1 MTAILIPLLLLAV
14 YLFPTIIVMARNHHN
29 AAAISL
35 LNLVLGWTGVG
46 WFAALALSLGTPP
59 DRK

>member
-1 MTAILIPLLLLAV
+1 MTAVLIPLALVAA

-35 LNLVLGWTGVG
+35 LNLALGWTVLGWL
-46 WFAALALSLGTPP
+46 AALALSLGPP
-59 DRK
+59 ERK

>member
-1 MTAILIPLLLLAV
+1 MTAILIPLLLVAA

-35 LNLVLGWTGVG
+35 LNLTLGWTVLG

-59 DRK
+59 ERE